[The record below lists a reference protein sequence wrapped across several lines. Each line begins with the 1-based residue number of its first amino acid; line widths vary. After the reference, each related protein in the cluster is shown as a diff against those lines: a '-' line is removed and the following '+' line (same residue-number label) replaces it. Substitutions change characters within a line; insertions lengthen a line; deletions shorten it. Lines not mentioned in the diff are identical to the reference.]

1 MQIFDKPVNIKSMLH
16 VLVILA
22 ILYSLYLTSH
32 YSYLLFHSLIEI
44 FTIVV
49 ACGIFMTVWNSRE
62 FLENNYFIFVGIAYL
77 FIAFIDTIHMLS
89 FRGMGVFANYG
100 NNTSMQLWISARYI
114 QGLSLLFAPVFC
126 SRKVKVTYL
135 FNFYSLITLLIFA
148 SIFYWRNFPV
158 CFVEGRGATVFK
170 EISEYIISAVLLFS
184 IIFLVRKKRF
194 FNPLV
199 LKFLVSSIVLNIFC
213 ELSFNFHYDINGH
226 ASVNVLVFK
235 FLSFYLIY
243 KALIETGLS
252 KPFEFLFK
260 RLQDR
265 EIELKKEAQRVQNY
279 LDVANVIMLVID
291 YTQKI
296 TLMNELGCKLL
307 GYSQKE
313 VVGKNWFNSFLPA
326 KDRETVR
333 EVFERLM
340 QGETK
345 NVEYFEN
352 NVLKKNGEKLLI
364 AWHNTM
370 MRDPDGRIIGT
381 LSSGVDITERR
392 KIEDE
397 LKESEIKYRTLAQTL
412 PAATYIGVAT
422 DPGAKFYISPQIVQI
437 LGFPVD
443 EINTNRAWSNLVH
456 PDDLEY
462 ASRAIEECKINHVP
476 LKIEYRMRTRDGRFV
491 WVYDSAR
498 AVQYKPA
505 GEFYLHGII
514 LDISERKR
522 AEEILKMD
530 KENIERLV
538 NERTKELLNV
548 QAELEKSKRLSD
560 IGALAA
566 IVAHELRNPLGVIK
580 MAMFNIKQKV
590 KNPDIDSHI
599 NNVEIKISESNQ
611 IINNLLFYSRIKK
624 PVFEKVNLN
633 KIIVDCIDA
642 SKKQFPDKDVLIRM
656 ESKAKND
663 IYLEADLVQMEELF
677 CNVLNNAFDAISE
690 NNGAI
695 EVCIGPE
702 NETDVNIQ
710 IKDSGAGMDDAVL
723 NKIFEPFF
731 TTKTKGTGL
740 GLIVCKQIVT
750 LHNGT
755 ISIDSKKG
763 SGTNV
768 SIALPLNKNHT
779 KK

>member
-1 MQIFDKPVNIKSMLH
+1 MLDRSKNIKTILH
-16 VLVILA
+16 VFVIFS
-22 ILYSLYLTSH
+22 ILYALYWTST
-32 YSYLLFHSLIEI
+32 YSYQLFHSLIEI
-44 FTIVV
+44 FTVVV
-49 ACGIFMTVWNSRE
+49 ACGIFMIVWNSRE
-62 FLENNYFIFVGIAYL
+62 FLGNNYFIFVGIAYL
-77 FIAFIDTIHMLS
+77 FIAFIDIIHTLT
-89 FRGMGVFANYG
+89 FQGMQVFSDYG
-100 NNTSMQLWISARYI
+100 HNTSIQLWISARYL
-114 QGLSLLFAPVFC
+114 QSLSLLIAPAFC
-126 SRKVKVTYL
+126 KRKLKITYL
-135 FNFYSLITLLIFA
+135 FNAFSIVTLLIFA
-148 SIFYWRNFPV
+148 LIFYWQTFPV
-158 CFVEGRGATVFK
+158 CFVEGKGMTVFK
-170 EISEYIISAVLLFS
+170 TTSEYVISV
-184 IIFLVRKKRF
+184 IFLFAAIFLIQKKRF
-194 FNPLV
+194 FNSLV
-199 LKFLVSSIVLNIFC
+199 LKFLITSIILNIVS
-213 ELSFNFHYDINGH
+213 ELSFNFYSGLKAHSTMAGSI
-226 ASVNVLVFK
+226 FK
-235 FLSFYLIY
+235 FLSFYFIY

-265 EIELKKEAQRVQNY
+265 EIELKNEAQRAQNY
-279 LDVANVIMLVID
+279 LDVANVVMLVID
-291 YTQKI
+291 YNQKI

-313 VVGKNWFNSFLPA
+313 VVGKNWFNSFIPA
-326 KDRETVR
+326 KDREAVR
-333 EVFERLM
+333 AVFERLM
-340 QGETK
+340 KGEAK
-345 NVEYFEN
+345 NAEYFEN
-352 NVLKKNGEKLLI
+352 TVLKKNGEKLLI
-364 AWHNTM
+364 AWHNTI
-370 MRDPDGRIIGT
+370 MRDPDGKIIGS
-381 LSSGVDITERR
+381 LSSGIDITERR

-412 PAATYIGVAT
+412 PAATYIGIAD

-443 EINTNRAWSNLVH
+443 EINTSSAWANLVH

-505 GEFYLHGII
+505 GPFYLHGII
-514 LDISERKR
+514 LDISERKK

-538 NERTKELLNV
+538 NERTSELLNV
-548 QAELEKSKRLSD
+548 QAELEKAKRLSD

-624 PVFEKVNLN
+624 PVIEKINLN
-633 KIIVDCIDA
+633 KIIADCIDVA
-642 SKKQFPDKDVLIRM
+642 KKQFPDKKALISL

-663 IYLEADLVQMEELF
+663 IYLEADPVQIEELF
-677 CNVLNNAFDAISE
+677 CNILNNAFDAIPE
-690 NNGAI
+690 DNGAI
-695 EVCIGPE
+695 EVRIALK
-702 NETDVNIQ
+702 NETAVNIQ

-723 NKIFEPFF
+723 KKIFEPFF

-740 GLIVCKQIVT
+740 GLCVCKQIVT

-763 SGTNV
+763 TGTQV
-768 SIALPLNKNHT
+768 SITLPLGKNYINK
-779 KK
+779 